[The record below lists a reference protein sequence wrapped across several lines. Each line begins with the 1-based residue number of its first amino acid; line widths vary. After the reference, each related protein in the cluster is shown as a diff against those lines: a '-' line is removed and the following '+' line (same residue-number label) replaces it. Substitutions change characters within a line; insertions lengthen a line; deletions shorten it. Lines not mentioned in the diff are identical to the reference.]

1 LFWVCVNLLA
11 VSTLRSIHACAALF
25 IAFALPQVALAAP
38 TREACVDAYEQ
49 SQVAIKRGELSKGR
63 DLVRVCLDSACPP
76 RLQADCATWLTE
88 IETKQ
93 PTIVV
98 SYRDRR
104 NVQRTDVEV
113 FVDGK
118 SVATK
123 LDGRGIAVEPGAHT
137 VRIQPADDQP
147 MEEKRVVREGV
158 KLDPVEF
165 SRAVK
170 APPTRIVLP
179 PERPIPT
186 MAFVAGGVGVLGFA
200 GFTTF
205 AILGKTAQNELD
217 NTCVTNCTDV
227 EVSKVRSRY
236 LVADISLAVG
246 VVGLTSAVLLKL
258 KLHPLMGTAN
268 RLDQLRRCLQL
279 QRFVQPGGWRKPAGG
294 GHPMCKLF
302 QAEGCSACRVRGH
315 ECADSGWSVCPL

>member
-1 LFWVCVNLLA
+1 
-11 VSTLRSIHACAALF
+11 VSTLRSISACAALF
-25 IAFALPQVALAAP
+25 IVLTRPLVALAAP
-38 TREACVDAYEQ
+38 TREACVEAYEQ

-98 SYRDRR
+98 SYKDRR
-104 NVQRTDVEV
+104 SVQRTDVEV

-137 VRIQPADDQP
+137 IRIQPTDDQP

-170 APPTRIVLP
+170 AAPTRIVLP

-186 MAFVAGGVGVLGFA
+186 SAFIAGGVGVLGLA

-217 NTCVTNCTDV
+217 NTCVPNCSDS

-236 LVADISLAVG
+236 LIADISLAVG
-246 VVGLTSAVLLKL
+246 VVGLTSAVLLYAFRPEVEASSADGDRKSPGPTVAL
-258 KLHPLMGTAN
+258 PPNA
-268 RLDQLRRCLQL
+268 QLRPARRVAQA
-279 QRFVQPGGWRKPAGG
+279 RGWWAPDVQAVPGGGMLGLQGTWP
-294 GHPMCKLF
+294 
-302 QAEGCSACRVRGH
+302 
-315 ECADSGWSVCPL
+315 